1 MRFRFGVVVPPAVAG
16 AGPELLVVGSRP
28 ELGRW
33 EPRGAV
39 RLKPAGTAAGAGT
52 LALQEPGLWLG
63 EVELA
68 AEEVAQ
74 DGAEPGR
81 VDTFW
86 YKFLKREPGGEVSWE
101 GNGPHH
107 DRCCIYNENNLVD
120 GVYCLP
126 IGHWIEA
133 TGHTNEMKHTTD
145 FYFNIAGHQAM
156 HYSRLRTRRLSGHG
170 SRAQPL
176 RGMWDLPRPGHKP
189 AYPSSAGGLST
200 TAPPGKPIGRILPNI
215 WLGSCPRQVEHVTI
229 KLKHE
234 LGITAVM
241 NFQTEWDIVQ
251 NSSGCNRY
259 PEPMTPDTMIKLY
272 KEEGL
277 AYIWM
282 PTPDMSTEGRVQML
296 PQAVCLLHAL
306 LENGHTVYVHCN
318 AGVGRSTAAICGWLQ
333 YVLGWN
339 HRKVQYFLVAKRPA
353 VYIDE
358 DALARA
364 EEDFYQKFGKVRSSI
379 CDV

>member
-16 AGPELLVVGSRP
+16 ARPELLVVGSRP

-39 RLKPAGTAAGAGT
+39 RLRPAGTAAGAGA

-68 AEEVAQ
+68 AEEAAQ

-86 YKFLKREPGGEVSWE
+86 YKFLKREPGGELSWE

-107 DRCCIYNENNLVD
+107 DRCCTYNENNLVD

-156 HYSRLRTRRLSGHG
+156 HYSRPSADAAPGGVPAACAAGEGTHRVRALQRWGGPLHRGCLRL
-170 SRAQPL
+170 APVC
-176 RGMWDLPRPGHKP
+176 D
-189 AYPSSAGGLST
+189 GL
-200 TAPPGKPIGRILPNI
+200 
-215 WLGSCPRQVEHVTI
+215 
-229 KLKHE
+229 
-234 LGITAVM
+234 
-241 NFQTEWDIVQ
+241 
-251 NSSGCNRY
+251 
-259 PEPMTPDTMIKLY
+259 EP
-272 KEEGL
+272 EEG
-277 AYIWM
+277 
-282 PTPDMSTEGRVQML
+282 
-296 PQAVCLLHAL
+296 AVFPHGQEAGCLH
-306 LENGHTVYVHCN
+306 
-318 AGVGRSTAAICGWLQ
+318 
-333 YVLGWN
+333 
-339 HRKVQYFLVAKRPA
+339 
-353 VYIDE
+353 
-358 DALARA
+358 
-364 EEDFYQKFGKVRSSI
+364 
-379 CDV
+379 